1 MTATHLLRGSRAE
14 RAARRWLE
22 ARNLSHIESNYY
34 CHYGELDLVM
44 LEDQCLVI
52 IEVRYR
58 QSEGYGGALESVT
71 PVKQQRIARATQH
84 FLQHRRK
91 HAHRPLRF
99 DVLAVSGAVSDK
111 ENATTFV
118 WRRQAFCI
126 EY

>member
-1 MTATHLLRGSRAE
+1 MTASHLLRGSRAE

-22 ARNLSHIESNYY
+22 ARDLCHIESNY
-34 CHYGELDLVM
+34 CCPYGELDLVM

-58 QSEGYGGALESVT
+58 QSESYGGALESVT

-91 HAHRPLRF
+91 HTHRPLRF
-99 DVLAVSGAVSDK
+99 DVLAVSGALSDK
-111 ENATTFV
+111 ENTTNFI